1 MWSSSP
7 ARIAPSGHTSHEP
20 CGSISVRGL
29 LVASVVVAAI
39 GLNARTP
46 DLAIEVTRL
55 TREIDPRSSGP
66 DHIAHIRFFVRESD
80 PDATVEIVGPDLRP
94 VRTLAR
100 QPLVAN
106 EPVSFTWNGRTNSGA
121 LANPED
127 RYRLRVLLPNRDR
140 DMVYPRRISLS
151 SGGPQ

>member
-1 MWSSSP
+1 MSRAGP
-7 ARIAPSGHTSHEP
+7 VLFVA
-20 CGSISVRGL
+20 L
-29 LVASVVVAAI
+29 LVASVVVGAI

-46 DLAIEVTRL
+46 DLAIEVIRL
-55 TREIDPRSSGP
+55 TREIDPRGSGP
-66 DHIAHIRFFVRESD
+66 DRVAHIRFFVRESD

-94 VRTLAR
+94 IRTLAR

-106 EPVSFTWNGRTNSGA
+106 EPVSFRWDGRSNSGA

-127 RYRLRVLLPNRDR
+127 RYRLRVVLPNRDR
-140 DMVYPRRISLS
+140 DMVYPRRISVS